1 MSTTHL
7 QLALLALVTALVV
20 TQSVPFKRQFFP
32 GQLEL
37 VNDAYVCEPYEQP
50 VCQRFNLKEARF
62 PNRRNQYAD
71 DAVEEF
77 NDFSGL
83 IASQCSSKIAVF
95 LCSFYFPVCP
105 RDDNNK
111 TVRDPRDGTIIEIL
125 PCKELCEEVRRD
137 CETVFV
143 NHTRRP
149 WPSHFDC
156 SHDYFKSSDA
166 GLCNR
171 GPEDEE
177 STPGGSST
185 TPTPQPGTGSTEEG
199 GSTTPTRPGTGST
212 DDGGSTPTPQPGTGS
227 TDDGGSTPTQP
238 GTVFILIHCAVQFN

>member
-1 MSTTHL
+1 MSTTHMRL
-7 QLALLALVTALVV
+7 SILALVTALVV
-20 TQSVPFKRQFFP
+20 TETVAFKRHFIP
-32 GQLEL
+32 GELEV
-37 VNDAYVCEPYEQP
+37 VNDEYVCETYEQS
-50 VCQRFNLKEARF
+50 VCQRFNPSQLKDARF
-62 PNRRNQYAD
+62 PNRRNQYAG
-71 DAVEEF
+71 DAVGEF

-83 IASQCSSKIAVF
+83 ITSQCSSKIAVF

-149 WPSHFDC
+149 WPSQFDC
-156 SHDYFKSSDA
+156 SHDYFKSTDT

-171 GPEDEE
+171 GPDVQ
-177 STPGGSST
+177 G
-185 TPTPQPGTGSTEEG
+185 TPTPQPSTPAAGWSSTLTPHPSIGST
-199 GSTTPTRPGTGST
+199 PGVS
-212 DDGGSTPTPQPGTGS
+212 STPTPQPGIY
-227 TDDGGSTPTQP
+227 P
-238 GTVFILIHCAVQFN
+238 IYYCAI